1 MDNVNKQHGS
11 VILGVLLAVTSILA
25 LAFGGLAIWAYMQ
38 YNTAKTDVD
47 SQIKVAVID
56 AERRQS
62 QKEEAKYAERE
73 KEPNLEFSGPTDY
86 GRLTFKYPKTW
97 NLYEATDVESRGGEY
112 RAYLHPSKVPPVV
125 TDQQFALRVTIENK
139 EYDKVVQQYDAL
151 VKKGDLRSSST
162 SSMGNTGTRLD
173 GNFSKNIRGAAVI
186 YKVRDKTATVRTD
199 ANETFKA
206 DFNKIIQTIN
216 FE

>member
-38 YNTAKTDVD
+38 YNTTKTDVD

-73 KEPNLEFSGPTDY
+73 KEPNLEFSGPADY

-125 TDQQFALRVTIENK
+125 ADQQFALRVTIENK

-173 GNFSKNIRGAAVI
+173 GNFSKNIRGSAVI

>member
-56 AERRQS
+56 AER
-62 QKEEAKYAERE
+62 E
-73 KEPNLEFSGPTDY
+73 KEPNLEFSGPADY

-125 TDQQFALRVTIENK
+125 ADQQFALRVTIENK